1 MLYGGNVVHGL
12 RLMIH
17 GYMTTIEIV
26 INIAISISAGAVSGY
41 GIFKFLSKKWVE
53 NWFAKDLKR
62 YEHKLDVLKV
72 KDEIRFNSLHKER
85 IEIIKKLYKQVF
97 ELNELSIYLI
107 MPEEMQKQF
116 GLNKDDLFQ
125 QSYVLSHKLLMYL
138 LENTIY
144 IPKILEDRIAGL
156 CHTYNSAAKSLMN
169 DSSEMHRAELDR
181 FNQEKIRPLLND
193 LRDEF
198 RRLLGVEFYDKM
210 VKEMV

>member
-1 MLYGGNVVHGL
+1 MS
-12 RLMIH
+12 I
-17 GYMTTIEIV
+17 IEFT
-26 INIAISISAGAVSGY
+26 INIGISVAAGCIGGL
-41 GIFKFLSKKWVE
+41 GIFKFLGKNWVE
-53 NWFAKDLKR
+53 NWFAKDLKK

-72 KDEIRFNSLHKER
+72 KDEIRFNILHKER

-107 MPEEMQKQF
+107 MPTEMQKSNNLKQE
-116 GLNKDDLFQ
+116 KLFQ
-125 QSYVLSHKLLMYL
+125 QSIMLSHKIQMYL

-156 CHTYNSAAKSLMN
+156 CYTYDSAAKSLMN
-169 DSSEMHRAELDR
+169 DTSEEHKKTIEK

-198 RRLLGVEFYDKM
+198 RRLLGVEFYDK
-210 VKEMV
+210 VIKEIE

>member
-1 MLYGGNVVHGL
+1 
-12 RLMIH
+12 
-17 GYMTTIEIV
+17 MTTIELS
-26 INIAISISAGAVSGY
+26 INIAISIAAGAASGY
-41 GIFKFLSKKWVE
+41 GVFKFLGKKWVE
-53 NWFAKDLKR
+53 NWFAKDLKL

-72 KDEIRFNSLHKER
+72 KDEIRFNLLHKER
-85 IEIIKKLYKQVF
+85 IEIIKRLYKQVS

-116 GLNKDDLFQ
+116 KLNKDELFQ
-125 QSYVLSHKLLMYL
+125 QSFILSNKLQMYL

-144 IPKILEDRIAGL
+144 IPQILEDRIAGL
-156 CHTYNSAAKSLMN
+156 CYTYDSAAKSLMK
-169 DSSEMHRAELDR
+169 DGSDKHRAELEK

-210 VKEMV
+210 VKETT

>member
-1 MLYGGNVVHGL
+1 
-12 RLMIH
+12 MINDELL
-17 GYMTTIEIV
+17 MTTIELS
-26 INIAISISAGAVSGY
+26 INILISITAGAASGY
-41 GIFKFLSKKWVE
+41 GVFRFLGKKWVE
-53 NWFAKDLKR
+53 NWFAKDLKL

-72 KDEIRFNSLHKER
+72 KDEIRFNLLHKER

-107 MPEEMQKQF
+107 MPVEMEKQF
-116 GLNKDDLFQ
+116 KINKDELFQ
-125 QSYVLSHKLLMYL
+125 QSYILSHKLQMYL

-144 IPKILEDRIAGL
+144 IPQILEDRIAGL
-156 CHTYNSAAKSLMN
+156 CYTYDSAAKSFMK
-169 DSSEMHRAELDR
+169 DGSEEHRAELDK

-210 VKEMV
+210 IKESV